1 MKVKSLVLSLML
13 FFAASVSASPHQQEK
28 LEFCKT
34 VAGNYKA
41 GQDAKAL
48 KMPQDELEARLLA
61 FMMGLMQNGMP
72 EPLIKLLVMP
82 IIDGYTGQ
90 SSAEVHF
97 NRCMTSELI

>member
-1 MKVKSLVLSLML
+1 
-13 FFAASVSASPHQQEK
+13 
-28 LEFCKT
+28 
-34 VAGNYKA
+34 
-41 GQDAKAL
+41 
-48 KMPQDELEARLLA
+48 
-61 FMMGLMQNGMP
+61 MP